1 MPRYAILADHS
12 PDICPGSNAR
22 SRARAMEGVG
32 PDNLK
37 KVADSVGLEFVVE
50 PLHLDPGHRVIAV
63 AEAPTIEAVTEFVY
77 QTGLSQWNT
86 VEVVP
91 VTPIGEMMGR
101 LFEFPTIFE

>member
-1 MPRYAILADHS
+1 
-12 PDICPGSNAR
+12 
-22 SRARAMEGVG
+22 
-32 PDNLK
+32 
-37 KVADSVGLEFVVE
+37 
-50 PLHLDPGHRVIAV
+50 VIAV